1 MTATIAPFSYQG
13 QQLRVFTEDDG
24 TLTFIA
30 ADVATALGHRM
41 ASDMTR
47 AIDPDERGTRLVST
61 PSGDQEMTT
70 ITEAGLYQAI
80 LQRQTG
86 RMVDDAQR
94 AAVKAFQRWVTHEV
108 LPAIR
113 RTGSYAMTDEQR
125 EHRTNAAIFQA
136 RALMELCQAA
146 KGLIHPDHLEAKART
161 ILARGMG
168 EHAEIESGRRPL
180 YTQDY
185 LREKGLS
192 DSKLRSVAGVF
203 GKRVKAAYTD
213 LHGAPPEKYP
223 LTVGNGQVRQVLAYT
238 EADRSLMD
246 RVWHEHYDPQGVLA

>member
-1 MTATIAPFSYQG
+1 MTAITPFSYQG
-13 QQLRVFTEDDG
+13 QQLRVFAEDDG
-24 TLTFIA
+24 SLIFIA
-30 ADVATALGHRM
+30 ADVAAALGHRM

-47 AIDPDERGTRLVST
+47 ALDPDERGTRLVST
-61 PSGDQEMTT
+61 PSGNQEMTT

-113 RTGSYAMTDEQR
+113 RTGSYAVTDEQR

-146 KGLIHPDHLEAKART
+146 KGLIHPDHLEAKARI

-180 YTQDY
+180 YAQDY
-185 LREKGLS
+185 LKEKNLS
-192 DSKLRSVAGVF
+192 DKKLKSIAGMF
-203 GKRVKAAYTD
+203 GKRCKAAYVER
-213 LHGAPPEKYP
+213 HGVEPEKYD
-223 LTVGNGQVRQVLAYT
+223 LTVGNGQVRPVLAYT
-238 EADRSLMD
+238 EADRPLLD
-246 RVWHEHYDPQGVLA
+246 EVWHTHYDPQGVLA